1 LFVINWQLKYFK
13 DTKIAEVKM
22 EERRKAERELAEF
35 RNKLERACQAKSE
48 ALISRE
54 KMALERIQKYQEM
67 ETKEIY
73 AQRQLLLKDLDLLRG
88 READL
93 KQRIQAFEL

>member
-1 LFVINWQLKYFK
+1 MKYFK

-54 KMALERIQKYQEM
+54 KMALERIQKYQEV
-67 ETKEIY
+67 TFY
-73 AQRQLLLKDLDLLRG
+73 NYLLGVCFLQLLVDWLKVCDWVG
-88 READL
+88 TVG
-93 KQRIQAFEL
+93 